1 MTDTAFHTPDEALA
15 ALLPR
20 LTPVDVEQIPLDQ
33 AAGRILAVQAS
44 TDRDSPP
51 CDVSSMDGYAVRLS
65 DLASS
70 TLPVAGEVR
79 IGAAPPPMPTG
90 SVLRIVTGAPVPQG
104 ADAVIR
110 REDTD
115 ESDPARIRLLIPP
128 GNVTLGQSIRRRGEN
143 APANHP
149 FLRPGTLLTSPAVG
163 ALAATGYATVAVH
176 RRLRIAILNSG
187 DELLDPSAHPQPW
200 QIRDS
205 NGPGLASMIRQ
216 WPWAT
221 LAQRRRVA
229 DERDALRDA
238 LQTMLDQADA
248 VLTTGGVSAG
258 DYDYLPQIVRDC
270 GGQIIFHRLP
280 VRPGKP
286 ILAAVTNTGKL
297 IIGLPG
303 NPVSALVGARRMA
316 KPALLR
322 LAGVST
328 PPPVPRVTLVNPD
341 TKTLHLWWWR
351 LIRLRADGQA
361 DLLDNRGSG
370 DMIAAAASDG
380 FVELPPDAT
389 GPGPWPLYRWE

>member
-128 GNVTLGQSIRRRGEN
+128 GNVTL
-143 APANHP
+143 
-149 FLRPGTLLTSPAVG
+149 
-163 ALAATGYATVAVH
+163 
-176 RRLRIAILNSG
+176 
-187 DELLDPSAHPQPW
+187 D
-200 QIRDS
+200 
-205 NGPGLASMIRQ
+205 
-216 WPWAT
+216 
-221 LAQRRRVA
+221 
-229 DERDALRDA
+229 
-238 LQTMLDQADA
+238 
-248 VLTTGGVSAG
+248 
-258 DYDYLPQIVRDC
+258 
-270 GGQIIFHRLP
+270 
-280 VRPGKP
+280 
-286 ILAAVTNTGKL
+286 
-297 IIGLPG
+297 
-303 NPVSALVGARRMA
+303 
-316 KPALLR
+316 
-322 LAGVST
+322 
-328 PPPVPRVTLVNPD
+328 
-341 TKTLHLWWWR
+341 
-351 LIRLRADGQA
+351 RAF
-361 DLLDNRGSG
+361 
-370 DMIAAAASDG
+370 AAAARMRLQITRSS
-380 FVELPPDAT
+380 
-389 GPGPWPLYRWE
+389 GPARF